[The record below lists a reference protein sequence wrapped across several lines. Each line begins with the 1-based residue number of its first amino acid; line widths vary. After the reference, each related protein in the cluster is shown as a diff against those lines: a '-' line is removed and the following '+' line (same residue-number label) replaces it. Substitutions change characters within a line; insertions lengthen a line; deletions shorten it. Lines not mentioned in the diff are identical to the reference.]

1 MRGGGES
8 GGEEAEK
15 EEILGEKLA
24 RRRTRSVLIRKS
36 SRGGPTTPVLSSW
49 SLFPFGQE
57 QQHQPII
64 KDALFTTTTSTNQ
77 TRVSARKLGAALWEF
92 QNYFPLSK
100 MHRGNHNNGVGAP
113 PPPRQ
118 RHHHPAKDKG
128 ILGLSNFLAD
138 NCPSSP
144 DQPASAS
151 NLTRH
156 IAASLMQH
164 HRSIGRN
171 NHLLQPVSPTSCGS
185 SMEVAPYNPAVTPT
199 SSLDFK
205 GRMGESHYNL
215 KTSTELLKVLNRIWS
230 LEEQHTSNIALI
242 KALKAEL
249 DNARVKIKDLVR
261 VRQADRH
268 ELDDLMK
275 QIGEDKI
282 VRKSKEQDR
291 IHAAVQS
298 VRGEL
303 EDERRL
309 RKRSE
314 SLHRKLARDLSEV
327 KSSLSNS
334 LIELESERKS
344 RKLLEDLCDEFAK
357 GIKDYE
363 QEVHFLKQ
371 KTDEDW
377 TGSSDRDRLILHV
390 SESWLDERM
399 QMQLEQT
406 ECGLPRKNS
415 IVDKLSLD
423 IETFL
428 RAKCMNKPLK
438 NTESLLPRD
447 RRKNSLE
454 SVPLNEEVVSAPQ
467 DAGDEEDSLGS
478 ESHCFELIKPSN
490 SDFKLQVEEA
500 VENGIDEKVKTDH
513 SKKKPASSERVRS
526 RTPSSLQ
533 VKFEEQMAW
542 ALSCGENK
550 KSQVVN
556 SEQGKGEEAK
566 QTEINISQNSEHCEV
581 TEAETYRKGNKQD
594 ERHGSNANYMAEN
607 HIRNRPFISDGG
619 HVLPEN
625 NLNEASCSNTGWRN
639 QASPVRQWMARL
651 TSPALDMLQS
661 SSKLPLRKKENTLKA
676 KLLEARSKGQRSTRA
691 KAFKS
696 TS

>member
-1 MRGGGES
+1 MKGGGES
-8 GGEEAEK
+8 RGEEAEK
-15 EEILGEKLA
+15 EENLGEKLA
-24 RRRTRSVLIRKS
+24 RRRRVLIRKS
-36 SRGGPTTPVLSSW
+36 SRGGPDTPVLSSW
-49 SLFPFGQE
+49 SLYPFGQE
-57 QQHQPII
+57 QQRQPII
-64 KDALFTTTTSTNQ
+64 KDALLTASTDH
-77 TRVSARKLGAALWEF
+77 TCVSARKLGAALWEF
-92 QNYFPLSK
+92 QNYFPLSE
-100 MHRGNHNNGVGAP
+100 MHRGNGVP

-118 RHHHPAKDKG
+118 QLHHLHLHHHHLGKDKG
-128 ILGLSNFLAD
+128 TLDLSNFLAD

-151 NLTRH
+151 SLTRH

-171 NHLLQPVSPTSCGS
+171 NNHLLQPVSPASYGS

-205 GRMGESHYNL
+205 GRIGESHYNL

-249 DNARVKIKDLVR
+249 DHARVKIKDLVR

-268 ELDDLMK
+268 ELDSLMK
-275 QIGEDKI
+275 QIGEDKL

-298 VRGEL
+298 VRDEL

-334 LIELESERKS
+334 LRELESERKS

-371 KTDEDW
+371 KSDMDW

-390 SESWLDERM
+390 SESWLDERL

-406 ECGLPRKNS
+406 ECGLPERNS
-415 IVDKLSLD
+415 VVDKLSLE

-428 RAKCMNKPLK
+428 QAKHMNNTLK

-447 RRKNSLE
+447 RQKNSME
-454 SVPLNEEVVSAPQ
+454 SFPINELVSAPQ
-467 DAGDEEDSLGS
+467 DAGDEEDSLGGD
-478 ESHCFELIKPSN
+478 SHCFELNKPSN
-490 SDFKLQVEEA
+490 SDLKLQVEEA
-500 VENGIDEKVKTDH
+500 VENGIDEKVKSDH
-513 SKKKPASSERVRS
+513 SKKKPASSDRVRS

-542 ALSCGENK
+542 ALSSSENK

-556 SEQGKGEEAK
+556 LEQGKAEVK
-566 QTEINISQNSEHCEV
+566 QTEISMSKKSEHCEA
-581 TEAETYRKGNKQD
+581 TEDETYKKGNKQD
-594 ERHGSNANYMAEN
+594 ERHGSDPNYMAEN
-607 HIRNRPFISDGG
+607 HIRNQLLISDGG

-639 QASPVRQWMARL
+639 QASPVRQWMAKL
-651 TSPALDMLQS
+651 TSPALDISDS
-661 SSKLPLRKKENTLKA
+661 SSKLPLRKRENTLKA
-676 KLLEARSKGQRSTRA
+676 KLLEARSKGQRSTRT
-691 KAFKS
+691 KSFKS

>member
-1 MRGGGES
+1 MKEARES
-8 GGEEAEK
+8 GGVELAEK
-15 EEILGEKLA
+15 EENLREKLA
-24 RRRTRSVLIRKS
+24 RRRIRKS
-36 SRGGPTTPVLSSW
+36 IRGGPTTPVLSSW
-49 SLFPFGQE
+49 SLYPLGQE
-57 QQHQPII
+57 QQPII
-64 KDALFTTTTSTNQ
+64 KDAPLTTNHTGA
-77 TRVSARKLGAALWEF
+77 SARKLGAALWEF

-100 MHRGNHNNGVGAP
+100 MHRGNHSNGGGGAPP

-118 RHHHPAKDKG
+118 RHHLHLHHHLNKDKG
-128 ILGLSNFLAD
+128 TLDLSNFLAD

-144 DQPASAS
+144 EQPASAS
-151 NLTRH
+151 SLTRH

-171 NHLLQPVSPTSCGS
+171 NHLLQPVSPASYGS

-205 GRMGESHYNL
+205 GRIGESHYNL

-249 DNARVKIKDLVR
+249 DHARVKIKDLVR

-268 ELDDLMK
+268 ELDNLMK
-275 QIGEDKI
+275 QIGEDKL

-298 VRGEL
+298 VRDEL

-334 LIELESERKS
+334 LRELESERKS

-371 KTDEDW
+371 KSDKDW

-390 SESWLDERM
+390 SESWLDERI

-406 ECGLPRKNS
+406 ECGLPEKNS
-415 IVDKLSLD
+415 IVDKLSLE

-428 RAKCMNKPLK
+428 RAKHMNNTLK
-438 NTESLLPRD
+438 NAESMLPRD

-454 SVPLNEEVVSAPQ
+454 SVPLNEAVSAPQ

-478 ESHCFELIKPSN
+478 DSHCFELNKPSN
-490 SDFKLQVEEA
+490 SDFKLQVEEED
-500 VENGIDEKVKTDH
+500 VENGIDEKVKSEH

-542 ALSCGENK
+542 ALSCSENK

-556 SEQGKGEEAK
+556 AEQGKTEEVK
-566 QTEINISQNSEHCEV
+566 QTETSMSQKSEHCEA
-581 TEAETYRKGNKQD
+581 TEDETYRKGNKQD
-594 ERHGSNANYMAEN
+594 ERHGSNPNYMAEN
-607 HIRNRPFISDGG
+607 HLRNQLLISDGG
-619 HVLPEN
+619 LVHPEN

-651 TSPALDMLQS
+651 TSPTLDISES
-661 SSKLPLRKKENTLKA
+661 SSKLPLRKKKNTLKA
-676 KLLEARSKGQRSTRA
+676 KLLEARSKGQRSTRT